1 MPYFGSGTE
10 GPDMQS
16 RRVGIVGALVAV
28 LVTAPSAASAC
39 SEMAT
44 DMTQAT
50 TNGLPVVEQ
59 QVLASSLPLLPFSG
73 RTARLI
79 VRVWGDLD
87 GAEVPTR
94 DDFLLLTWTGCRAPM
109 EDWPGDRTAFQ
120 VWQEAG
126 FVEAVEIVDAPGG
139 LTEAQAQQLTAALGQ
154 PVITSPTTWQ
164 YVSATVWAWW
174 PHLAILAALLLVFG
188 ALFDALRRVARRVA
202 TARERR

>member
-1 MPYFGSGTE
+1 M
-10 GPDMQS
+10 
-16 RRVGIVGALVAV
+16 AV
-28 LVTAPSAASAC
+28 LIAAPSPASAC
-39 SEMAT
+39 SEVAT

-73 RTARLI
+73 RTARMN
-79 VRVWGDLD
+79 VRIWGELD

-94 DDFLLLTWTGCRAPM
+94 DDFLLLTFTGCRAPM
-109 EDWPGDRTAFQ
+109 EEWPGDRTAFQ

-139 LTEAQAQQLTAALGQ
+139 LSDAQARQLTAALGQ
-154 PVITSPTTWQ
+154 PVVASPTAWQ

-174 PHLAILAALLLVFG
+174 PHLAILAVLILAFG

-202 TARERR
+202 SARERREDSLVG